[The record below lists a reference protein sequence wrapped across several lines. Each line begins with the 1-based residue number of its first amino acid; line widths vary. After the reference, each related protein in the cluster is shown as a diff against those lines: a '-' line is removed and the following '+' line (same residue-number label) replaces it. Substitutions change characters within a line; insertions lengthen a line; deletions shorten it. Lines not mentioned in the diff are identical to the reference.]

1 MRRLTHIALGRYEYK
16 FLVDGKWMV
25 DEEMS
30 KTDNPMGSQNNV
42 INIDEADF
50 AVSPWPGS

>member
-1 MRRLTHIALGRYEYK
+1 
-16 FLVDGKWMV
+16 MV

-50 AVSPWPGS
+50 AVRKLTP